1 MNLKNKNIS
10 MVKISR
16 ESSQV
21 KKETLKREGES
32 ILSYFQN
39 VHDKKIIMDWVFF
52 KEGKCKS
59 PVRIFE
65 FVENKINK

>member
-1 MNLKNKNIS
+1 LEIKEDLILEVKPMRILNQSENELKNKNIS

-32 ILSYFQN
+32 ILSYF
-39 VHDKKIIMDWVFF
+39 
-52 KEGKCKS
+52 
-59 PVRIFE
+59 
-65 FVENKINK
+65 